1 MKCIHCGAE
10 SPDHA
15 EYCISCGAEM
25 DISDVP
31 SEMEDYPEPA
41 ASYEDGESPVYTNFS
56 GAIRLFFK
64 NYFNFTGRST
74 RSEYWYAVLFTLI
87 TAFAL
92 AIIEVIIGGWMLLL
106 IWRLLIFIPRLAME
120 FRRLHDVGKKGT
132 LCIILEVLLLILNA
146 ADDDY
151 MSYDDDIILFLAIVG
166 LILSIIMLSYCCSP
180 SDPRDNEYGR
190 APH

>member
-10 SPDHA
+10 SSDH
-15 EYCISCGAEM
+15 EKYCISCGAEM

-31 SEMEDYPEPA
+31 SEVEDYPEPA

-166 LILSIIMLSYCCSP
+166 IILSIIMLSYCCSP